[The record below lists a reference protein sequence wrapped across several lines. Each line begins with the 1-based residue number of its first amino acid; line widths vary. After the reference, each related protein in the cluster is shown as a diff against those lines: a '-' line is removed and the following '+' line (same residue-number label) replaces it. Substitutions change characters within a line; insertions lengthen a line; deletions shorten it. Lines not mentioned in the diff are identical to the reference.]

1 MRRVVVTG
9 MGMITAIGCGVNDNW
24 KKLISSTSGIKL
36 IDSFKTDDL
45 PSKIGGTISD
55 ELINNNFSDKE
66 KRKMDK
72 FILYSL
78 IAAEEAIK
86 NSGWIIDDDNKAS
99 RSGVIIGSGIG
110 GLSTIYDNSILLE
123 KSGPRKIS
131 PFFIPSSL
139 INLAS
144 GQVSIKYNFK
154 GPNHSTVTACA
165 SGAHAIGDAFRL
177 IQLNK
182 SDVMIAGGAEAAIC
196 RIGIAGFCSLRAL
209 STKFNEDP
217 ENASRPF
224 DKDRDGFVMGDGA
237 GILILEEYEH
247 AKKRNANILAE
258 IIGYGSSGDAYHI
271 TSPPDDGNGAERCVL
286 SALNDAKKNPEDID
300 YINAHGTSTPIGDK
314 IEVES
319 IKKIFSKNVDKI
331 KMSSTKSAI
340 GHLLGASGSVE
351 SVYSILSIKHKKLPP
366 TLNLL
371 SPLPEAKDLDL
382 IPLNAIDH
390 KVNCVLSNSFGFGG
404 TNASLIFKSI

>member
-24 KKLISSTSGIKL
+24 KNLISSTSGIKL
-36 IDSFKTDDL
+36 IDSFETDDL
-45 PSKIGGTISD
+45 PSKVGGVISD
-55 ELINNNFSDKE
+55 DLIDKNFSDKE

-78 IAAEEAIK
+78 IATEEAIK
-86 NSGWIIDDDNKAS
+86 NSGCEIKDDNEAS

-110 GLSTIYDNSILLE
+110 GLSTIYENSILLKE
-123 KSGPRKIS
+123 NGPRKIS

-165 SGAHAIGDAFRL
+165 SGAHAIGDSFRL
-177 IQLNK
+177 IQTNK
-182 SDVMIAGGAEAAIC
+182 ADLMIAGGAEAAIC
-196 RIGIAGFCSLRAL
+196 RIGIAGFCALRAL
-209 STKFNEDP
+209 STKFNNNP
-217 ENASRPF
+217 ESASRPF
-224 DKDRDGFVMGDGA
+224 DEKRDGFVMGDGA
-237 GILILEEYEH
+237 GILILEEFEH
-247 AKKRNANILAE
+247 AKKRNASILAE
-258 IIGYGSSGDAYHI
+258 IIGYGSSGDAHHI
-271 TSPPDDGNGAERCVL
+271 TSPPDDGKGAERCDL
-286 SALNDAKKNPEDID
+286 SALDEAKKNPEDIN
-300 YINAHGTSTPIGDK
+300 YINAHGTSTPVGDK

-319 IKKIFSKNVDKI
+319 VKKVFSKNLNKI
-331 KMSSTKSAI
+331 KMSSTKSSI

-351 SVYSILSIKHKKLPP
+351 SIYSILSIINKKLPP
-366 TLNLL
+366 TLNLKAPML
-371 SPLPEAKDLDL
+371 EAKGLDL
-382 IPLNAIDH
+382 IPLNSIDH
-390 KVNCVLSNSFGFGG
+390 QVDYVLTNSFGFGG

>member
-24 KKLISSTSGIKL
+24 KNLISSTSGIKL

-45 PSKIGGTISD
+45 PSKVGGVISD
-55 ELINNNFSDKE
+55 DLINNNFSDKE

-78 IAAEEAIK
+78 IATEEAIK
-86 NSGWIIDDDNKAS
+86 NSGCEIKDDNEAS

-110 GLSTIYDNSILLE
+110 GLSTIYENSILLKE
-123 KSGPRKIS
+123 NGPRKIS

-165 SGAHAIGDAFRL
+165 SGAHAIGDSFRL
-177 IQLNK
+177 IQTNK
-182 SDVMIAGGAEAAIC
+182 ADLMIAGGAEAAIC
-196 RIGIAGFCSLRAL
+196 RIGIAGFCALRAL
-209 STKFNEDP
+209 STKFNNNP
-217 ENASRPF
+217 ESASRPF
-224 DKDRDGFVMGDGA
+224 DEKRDGFVMGDGA
-237 GILILEEYEH
+237 GILILEEFEH
-247 AKKRNANILAE
+247 AKKRNASILAE
-258 IIGYGSSGDAYHI
+258 IIGYGSSGDAHHI

-286 SALNDAKKNPEDID
+286 SALDDAQKNPEDIN
-300 YINAHGTSTPIGDK
+300 YINAHGTSTPVGDK

-319 IKKIFSKNVDKI
+319 VKKVFSKNLNKI
-331 KMSSTKSAI
+331 KMSSTKSSI

-351 SVYSILSIKHKKLPP
+351 SIYSILSIINKKLPP
-366 TLNLL
+366 TLNLKAPML
-371 SPLPEAKDLDL
+371 EAKGLDL
-382 IPLNAIDH
+382 IPLNSIDH
-390 KVNCVLSNSFGFGG
+390 QVDYVLTNSFGFGG

>member
-24 KKLISSTSGIKL
+24 KNLISSTSGIKL
-36 IDSFKTDDL
+36 IDSFKIDDL
-45 PSKIGGTISD
+45 SSKVGGTISD
-55 ELINNNFSDKE
+55 ELIDNNFSDKE

-86 NSGWIIDDDNKAS
+86 NSGWIINDDNKAS
-99 RSGVIIGSGIG
+99 RSGVIVGSGIG

-123 KSGPRKIS
+123 KSGARKIS

-144 GQVSIKYNFK
+144 GQVSIKHNFK

-165 SGAHAIGDAFRL
+165 SGAHAIGDSFRL

-182 SDVMIAGGAEAAIC
+182 ADVMVAGGAEAAIC
-196 RIGIAGFCSLRAL
+196 RIGMAGFCALRAL
-209 STKFNEDP
+209 STKFNNDP
-217 ENASRPF
+217 KDASRPF

-247 AKKRNANILAE
+247 AKKRNANILCE
-258 IIGYGSSGDAYHI
+258 IIGYGSSGDAHHI
-271 TSPPDDGNGAERCVL
+271 TSPPEDGNGAERCIL
-286 SALNDAKKNPEDID
+286 SALNDAKKNPEDIN
-300 YINAHGTSTPIGDK
+300 YINAHGTSTPVGDR
-314 IEVES
+314 IEIKS
-319 IKKIFSKNVDKI
+319 IKKVFSKNLNKI
-331 KMSSTKSAI
+331 KMSSTKSSI

-351 SVYSILSIKHKKLPP
+351 SIYSILSIKDGKLPP
-366 TLNLL
+366 TLNLI
-371 SPLPEAKDLDL
+371 SPMPEAEGLDL
-382 IPLNAIDH
+382 IPLNSVDQ
-390 KVNCVLSNSFGFGG
+390 KVNCVLTNSFGFGG

>member
-24 KKLISSTSGIKL
+24 KNLISSTSGIKL
-36 IDSFKTDDL
+36 IDSFKIDDL
-45 PSKIGGTISD
+45 SSKVGGTISD
-55 ELINNNFSDKE
+55 ELIDNNFSDKE

-86 NSGWIIDDDNKAS
+86 NSGWIINDDNKAS
-99 RSGVIIGSGIG
+99 RSGVIVGSGIG

-123 KSGPRKIS
+123 KSGARKIS

-165 SGAHAIGDAFRL
+165 SGAHAIGDSFRI

-182 SDVMIAGGAEAAIC
+182 ADVMVAGGAEAAIC
-196 RIGIAGFCSLRAL
+196 RIGIAGFCALRAL
-209 STKFNEDP
+209 STKFNNDP
-217 ENASRPF
+217 KDASRPF

-247 AKKRNANILAE
+247 AKKRNANILCE
-258 IIGYGSSGDAYHI
+258 IIGYGSSGDAHHI
-271 TSPPDDGNGAERCVL
+271 TSPPEDGNGAERCVL

-300 YINAHGTSTPIGDK
+300 YINAHGTSTPVGDK
-314 IEVES
+314 IEIKS
-319 IKKIFSKNVDKI
+319 IKKVFSKNLNKI
-331 KMSSTKSAI
+331 KMSSTKSSI

-351 SVYSILSIKHKKLPP
+351 SIYSILSIKDGKLPP
-366 TLNLL
+366 TLNLI
-371 SPLPEAKDLDL
+371 SPMPEAEGLDL
-382 IPLNAIDH
+382 IPLNSVDQ
-390 KVNCVLSNSFGFGG
+390 KVNCVLTNSFGFGG

>member
-9 MGMITAIGCGVNDNW
+9 MGMITAIGCGVQDNW

-45 PSKIGGTISD
+45 TSRVGGIISD
-55 ELINNNFSDKE
+55 ELINSNFSDKE

-78 IAAEEAIK
+78 IASEEAIK
-86 NSGWIIDDDNKAS
+86 NSGWIINDDNAAS

-110 GLSTIYDNSILLE
+110 GLSTIYENSLLLE

-144 GQVSIKYNFK
+144 GQVSIKYNLK
-154 GPNHSTVTACA
+154 GPNLSTVTACA
-165 SGAHAIGDAFRL
+165 SGAHAIGDSFRL
-177 IQLNK
+177 IQLDK
-182 SDVMIAGGAEAAIC
+182 ADIMVAGGSEAAIS
-196 RIGIAGFCSLRAL
+196 RIGVAGFCALRAL
-209 STKFNEDP
+209 STKFNNDP
-217 ENASRPF
+217 KNASRPF

-237 GILILEEYEH
+237 GTLILEEYEH

-258 IIGYGSSGDAYHI
+258 IIGYGSSGDAHHI
-271 TSPPDDGNGAERCVL
+271 TSPPGDGNGAEKCVL
-286 SALNDAKKNPEDID
+286 SALKDAKKNTEDID

-314 IEVES
+314 IEVET
-319 IKKIFSKNVDKI
+319 IKKVFSKNLEKI
-331 KMSSTKSAI
+331 KMSSTKSSI

-351 SVYSILSIKHKKLPP
+351 SIYSILSIKNKKLPP

-371 SPLPEAKDLDL
+371 SPLPEAEGLDL
-382 IPLNAIDH
+382 IPLNSIDH
-390 KVNCVLSNSFGFGG
+390 EVNCVLSNSFGFGG
-404 TNASLIFKSI
+404 TNASLIFKSV

>member
-24 KKLISSTSGIKL
+24 KNLISSTSGIKL
-36 IDSFKTDDL
+36 IDSFKIDDL
-45 PSKIGGTISD
+45 SSKVGGTISD
-55 ELINNNFSDKE
+55 ELIDNNFSDKE

-86 NSGWIIDDDNKAS
+86 NSGWIINDDNKAS
-99 RSGVIIGSGIG
+99 RSGVIVGSGIG

-123 KSGPRKIS
+123 KSGARKIS

-165 SGAHAIGDAFRL
+165 SGAHAIGDSFRI

-182 SDVMIAGGAEAAIC
+182 ADVMVAGGAEAAIC
-196 RIGIAGFCSLRAL
+196 RIGIAGFCALRAL
-209 STKFNEDP
+209 STKFNNDP
-217 ENASRPF
+217 KDASRPF

-247 AKKRNANILAE
+247 AKKRNANILCE
-258 IIGYGSSGDAYHI
+258 IIGYGSSGDAHHI
-271 TSPPDDGNGAERCVL
+271 TSPPEDGNGAERCVL
-286 SALNDAKKNPEDID
+286 SALNDAKKNPEDIN
-300 YINAHGTSTPIGDK
+300 YINAHGTSTPVGDR
-314 IEVES
+314 IEIKS
-319 IKKIFSKNVDKI
+319 IKKIFSKNLNKI
-331 KMSSTKSAI
+331 KMSSTKSSI

-351 SVYSILSIKHKKLPP
+351 SIYSILSIKDGKLPP
-366 TLNLL
+366 TLNLI
-371 SPLPEAKDLDL
+371 SPMPEAEGLDL
-382 IPLNAIDH
+382 IPLNSVDQ
-390 KVNCVLSNSFGFGG
+390 KVNCVLTNSFGFGG

>member
-24 KKLISSTSGIKL
+24 KNLISSTSGIKL
-36 IDSFKTDDL
+36 IDSFKIDDL
-45 PSKIGGTISD
+45 SSKVGGTISD
-55 ELINNNFSDKE
+55 ELIDNNFSDKE

-86 NSGWIIDDDNKAS
+86 NSGWIINDDNKAS
-99 RSGVIIGSGIG
+99 RSGVIVGSGIG

-123 KSGPRKIS
+123 KSGARKIS

-165 SGAHAIGDAFRL
+165 SGAHAIGDSFRI

-182 SDVMIAGGAEAAIC
+182 ADVMVAGGAEAAIC
-196 RIGIAGFCSLRAL
+196 RIGIAGFCALRAL
-209 STKFNEDP
+209 STKFNNDP
-217 ENASRPF
+217 KDASRPF

-247 AKKRNANILAE
+247 AKKRNANILCE
-258 IIGYGSSGDAYHI
+258 IIGYGSSGDAHHI
-271 TSPPDDGNGAERCVL
+271 TSPPEDGNGAERCVL
-286 SALNDAKKNPEDID
+286 SALNDAKKNPEDIN
-300 YINAHGTSTPIGDK
+300 YINAHGTSTPVGDR
-314 IEVES
+314 IEIKS
-319 IKKIFSKNVDKI
+319 IKKVFSKNLNKI
-331 KMSSTKSAI
+331 KMSSTKSSI

-351 SVYSILSIKHKKLPP
+351 SIYSILSIKDGKLPP
-366 TLNLL
+366 TLNLI
-371 SPLPEAKDLDL
+371 SPMPEAEGLDL
-382 IPLNAIDH
+382 IPLNSVDQ
-390 KVNCVLSNSFGFGG
+390 KVNCVLTNSFGFGG

>member
-9 MGMITAIGCGVNDNW
+9 MGMITAIGCGINDNW
-24 KKLISSTSGIKL
+24 KNLISSTSGIKL

-45 PSKIGGTISD
+45 SSKVGGTISD
-55 ELINNNFSDKE
+55 ELIDNNFSDKE
-66 KRKMDK
+66 KRKLDK

-86 NSGWIIDDDNKAS
+86 NSGWITNDDNKAS

-110 GLSTIYDNSILLE
+110 GLSTIYDNSIILE
-123 KSGPRKIS
+123 KSGARKIS

-165 SGAHAIGDAFRL
+165 SGAHAIGDSFRI

-182 SDVMIAGGAEAAIC
+182 ADVMVAGGAEAAIC
-196 RIGIAGFCSLRAL
+196 RIGVAGFCALRAL
-209 STKFNEDP
+209 STKFNNDP
-217 ENASRPF
+217 KDASRPF

-247 AKKRNANILAE
+247 AKKRNANILCE
-258 IIGYGSSGDAYHI
+258 IIGYGSSGDAHHI
-271 TSPPDDGNGAERCVL
+271 TSPPEDGNGAERCVL
-286 SALNDAKKNPEDID
+286 AALNDAKKNPEDIN
-300 YINAHGTSTPIGDK
+300 YINAHGTSTPVGDK
-314 IEVES
+314 IEIKS
-319 IKKIFSKNVDKI
+319 IKKVFSKNLDKI
-331 KMSSTKSAI
+331 KMSSTKSSI

-351 SVYSILSIKHKKLPP
+351 SIYSILSIKDGKLPP
-366 TLNLL
+366 TLNLI
-371 SPLPEAKDLDL
+371 SPMPEAEGLDL
-382 IPLNAIDH
+382 IPLNSVDQ
-390 KVNCVLSNSFGFGG
+390 KVNCVLTNSFGFGG

>member
-1 MRRVVVTG
+1 MRRVVLTG
-9 MGMITAIGCGVNDNW
+9 MGMITAIGCGLNDNW

-86 NSGWIIDDDNKAS
+86 NSGWIIDDNNKAS

-196 RIGIAGFCSLRAL
+196 RIGVAGFCSLRAL

-351 SVYSILSIKHKKLPP
+351 SIYSILSIKHKKLPP

-390 KVNCVLSNSFGFGG
+390 EVNCVLSNSFGFGG

>member
-24 KKLISSTSGIKL
+24 KNLITSTSGIKL
-36 IDSFKTDDL
+36 IDSFKIDDL
-45 PSKIGGTISD
+45 PSKVGGTISD
-55 ELINNNFSDKE
+55 ELIDNNFSDKE

-390 KVNCVLSNSFGFGG
+390 EVNCVLSNSFGFGG